1 MYIFTVSFLD
11 LMRNMPNTTIHLTEA
26 HILSSRMMQI
36 KFFKGQFSAS
46 DSKMLSQWVFYTL
59 GALRQD
65 VFLKRRVLMMR
76 SADMGTTAI
85 RIGIKSM
92 LALNRLA
99 ELLLNTVILTY
110 QDSELIVCF
119 PEISDERF
127 VPQQ

>member
-1 MYIFTVSFLD
+1 
-11 LMRNMPNTTIHLTEA
+11 
-26 HILSSRMMQI
+26 
-36 KFFKGQFSAS
+36 
-46 DSKMLSQWVFYTL
+46 MLSRWIFYTL

-127 VPQQ
+127 VPQR